1 MLEAIGEMFSELV
14 FTGPMLLAIPVAL
27 LAGLVSFF
35 SPCCLPLVPG
45 YLAYAG
51 GMAGAGA
58 AKTSGT
64 AEAVALVGTA
74 GSAAEPDAAGA
85 PVIARDPGATTAV
98 AELAG
103 LSRRQTMVG
112 TSLFV
117 LGFAALFTSYG
128 ALFGGIGRL
137 VLEHQEILI
146 RILGAVTI
154 LLGLMFTGL
163 RLPVLGRSL
172 RLSYRPRAGVAGAPL
187 LGVLFGIGWTPCV
200 GPTLAAVLTLAL
212 NTSSASRGAVLAFAY
227 SLGLGIPFL
236 VAAVSMQGALR
247 RFAWARRHA
256 RVVMVAGGVLLIAI
270 GLLQVTGGW
279 ELIIRHMQSWV
290 SSVYLPI

>member
-14 FTGPMLLAIPVAL
+14 FTGPMLFAIPVAL
-27 LAGLVSFF
+27 LVGLVSFF

-58 AKTSGT
+58 ANTSATPG
-64 AEAVALVGTA
+64 AVAVV
-74 GSAAEPDAAGA
+74 GA
-85 PVIARDPGATTAV
+85 PATSSAPAATAV
-98 AELAG
+98 AEPAAP
-103 LSRRQTMVG
+103 SRRQTLLG
-112 TSLFV
+112 ASLFV
-117 LGFAALFTSYG
+117 FGFAALFTSYG

-137 VLEHQEILI
+137 VLEHQEVLI
-146 RILGAVTI
+146 RILGVVTI

-163 RLPVLGRSL
+163 HLPVLGRTL

-200 GPTLAAVLTLAL
+200 GPTLAAVLTLAV
-212 NTSSASRGAVLAFAY
+212 NTSSAARGAVLAFAY

-247 RFAWARRHA
+247 RFEWARRHA
-256 RVVMVAGGVLLIAI
+256 RAVMVAGGVLLIAI

-279 ELIIRHMQSWV
+279 DRIIRHLQSWV
-290 SSVYLPI
+290 SSIYLPI

>member
-14 FTGPMLLAIPVAL
+14 FTGPMLFAIPVAL

-58 AKTSGT
+58 AKTSRTPGT
-64 AEAVALVGTA
+64 LALVGAPAA
-74 GSAAEPDAAGA
+74 GSAPT
-85 PVIARDPGATTAV
+85 VTTV
-98 AELAG
+98 AEAP
-103 LSRRQTMVG
+103 SRRQTLLG
-112 TSLFV
+112 ASLFV

-128 ALFGGIGRL
+128 ALFGGVGRL

-163 RLPVLGRSL
+163 HLPVLGRTL
-172 RLSYRPRAGVAGAPL
+172 RLSYRPRAGIAGAPL

-212 NTSSASRGAVLAFAY
+212 DTSSAARGAVLAFAY

-236 VAAVSMQGALR
+236 IAAVSMQGALR
-247 RFAWARRHA
+247 RFEWARRHA
-256 RVVMVAGGVLLIAI
+256 RAVMVTGGVLLIGI

-279 ELIIRHMQSWV
+279 DRIIRHLQSWV
-290 SSVYLPI
+290 SSIYLPI